1 MKIEKVSSRNIIF
14 KYKIADWDLN
24 IHLIMGKKFNYIID
38 SGLGSSSTAP
48 IMEHLS
54 NNSKPMILINTHY
67 HWDHIWGNHSFK
79 ECTILS
85 HRLCRELIL
94 KKWDEMID
102 KNKQFI
108 KGDIQMCLPNLVF
121 EDTLYFPD
129 DKIRIFYT
137 PGHTTDSISVLDE
150 EERIINVGD
159 NIGDTMDE
167 IVPSIGTNKDTYI
180 NTLLKY
186 KSIDFDTC
194 ISGHNVTLR
203 KEVFD
208 MIHKDLDKI

>member
-1 MKIEKVSSRNIIF
+1 MKIEKISSRNIIF
-14 KYKIADWDLN
+14 QYKIADWDLN
-24 IHLIMGKKFNYIID
+24 IQLIMGKKFNYIID

-48 IMEHLS
+48 IMEYLK
-54 NNSKPMILINTHY
+54 NDSKPMILINTHF

-79 ECTILS
+79 DCTIIS

-94 KKWDEMID
+94 IKWDEMID

-108 KGDIQMCLPNLVF
+108 KGDIRMCLPNLVF

-129 DKIRIFYT
+129 DKIRIIYT

-150 EERIINVGD
+150 EEKIINVGD

-180 NTLLKY
+180 NTLLRY
-186 KSIDFDTC
+186 KRIDFDTC

-208 MIHKDLDKI
+208 MIQKDLDKI